1 MIVNLGKWVLRWL
14 FAPLV
19 DEEIRRDSEYR
30 RLAASR
36 ARERSRLR
44 SKAPG
49 PIDIP
54 SADAFRTSNSAM
66 ATPRPT
72 NGSYGTASTP
82 GLGIGVATPGP
93 LTSSSNTYLGPPFLS
108 TEEEGSNPGVQP
120 PSQDVTRCSSSER
133 SSDYFS
139 PNSNVQTADTDKT
152 PTFPE
157 ESLTA
162 LPQSPVEPEKEERKK
177 SGSLFG
183 KKFRMDFQ
191 KKLGRSSSDVKP
203 PVQEEKAEESD
214 KSSEKEE
221 KVFENNLGGVVQ
233 RIRHEYD
240 EFLAAN
246 PGQPLMSSIAPSEES
261 ETPVLD
267 IPPDTAILIQ
277 EESGDSAVAADLY
290 RGSVGTVGEEVD
302 KLEKSAP
309 QWLGEFL
316 LKVRREQETLQH
328 DADM

>member
-1 MIVNLGKWVLRWL
+1 MRWL

-19 DEEIRRDSEYR
+19 DEEIKRDGQYR
-30 RLAASR
+30 KLAA
-36 ARERSRLR
+36 AKAEERSRLR

-54 SADAFRTSNSAM
+54 PADPFRTSNPAM
-66 ATPRPT
+66 VTPRPA
-72 NGSYGTASTP
+72 NGSYGTVTTP
-82 GLGIGVATPGP
+82 GLGIGFASPGAMR
-93 LTSSSNTYLGPPFLS
+93 SSSNTYLGSPLFT
-108 TEEEGSNPGVQP
+108 TEEEGSNPGVQRQ
-120 PSQDVTRCSSSER
+120 SQDVTRRSSSER
-133 SSDYFS
+133 LSDYFS
-139 PNSNVQTADTDKT
+139 PNANLQTTDPDKT
-152 PTFPE
+152 PMSPE
-157 ESLTA
+157 DFTA

-177 SGSLFG
+177 SSGSLFG

-203 PVQEEKAEESD
+203 PVQEEKAEGSD

-221 KVFENNLGGVVQ
+221 KVFENNLGGVVE

-246 PGQPLMSSIAPSEES
+246 PGQTLMTSIAPSEES
-261 ETPVLD
+261 ETPVLE
-267 IPPDTAILIQ
+267 IPPHTSILIQ

-302 KLEKSAP
+302 KLEKSVP
-309 QWLGEFL
+309 LWLGELL
-316 LKVRREQETLQH
+316 LKVRRT
-328 DADM
+328 MRT